1 MSVARSLGDRTM
13 PHRLIAGWLGAEAA
27 AGLFSYAV
35 SQETNFKPTKVRRE
49 GEKGRIDPSIRR
61 SHILRDLGPFDALLR
76 DRAEA
81 LRPALEAA
89 FGISPAPPGE
99 TEIEMVAHG
108 DGHFYRAHIDTFTGD
123 DATEGANRRLSLV
136 YYLHRQPRAFSGG
149 HLRLN
154 GLGSGQSVSF
164 APVCDTLIA
173 FPSFLPHEV
182 EPVSCPGG
190 SFADSRF
197 SVNIW
202 ICGPPVKRAP

>member
-35 SQETNFKPTKVRRE
+35 SQATNFKPTKVRRE

-149 HLRLN
+149 HLRLLA
-154 GLGSGQSVSF
+154 LGGASSL
-164 APVCDTLIA
+164 AIEPAHDTLLA
-173 FPSFLPHEV
+173 FPAFLPHEV
-182 EPVSCPGG
+182 EPVRVTKDGFENCR
-190 SFADSRF
+190 FA
-197 SVNIW
+197 VNIW
-202 ICGPPVKRAP
+202 LCS